1 MDMRMETQQ
10 ENNQKKRK
18 DKKRKKKKQLSLFHN
33 AAVVMSL
40 LSWYTTFGGFK
51 NTVFAEGQELTAAL
65 ASMAIQLIL
74 LGGVLNLIPVLKFI
88 CKNNYII
95 FLRIFMV
102 LIVISTFFLSMI
114 ASIMFSYISIA
125 NTIYQTDFAV
135 NANIKMDKFMRS
147 TIQDMETDSENYLD
161 KQQKDVIQQ
170 IKENGEDIIKK
181 SAFKRAKEYAATN
194 STILELVE
202 TEELVYLDEDIDKI
216 FKRELLK
223 EGKEVKY
230 WYKFIR
236 KDYVDRLHKNLI
248 NSQNLGNSQFSAGLK
263 NKINNI
269 NRDKYAMY
277 GEYHYQY
284 TFAVTCYNNWIKKL
298 REDKEEKG
306 EKKGKKKKGT
316 KSTKNDLPTLEE
328 MESLQGFC
336 VTIQEGLKELLK
348 AIEKI
353 EDEKAPENTKRLISE
368 AKMNMDSLILETN
381 DLSEKVKNLIKNS
394 YGEGAFSFE
403 KLISVFGSSET
414 ETKDLNKARN
424 QLLQMQGALL
434 SENAGKVGD
443 VTNLIHNIERYIYA
457 VEYAKDLDSLKT
469 KVNTNYNIVKSVA
482 EGGDKRNGFSQADP
496 DSVTGSAASS
506 TGSAIEEDRR
516 LNVVIDV
523 TPDDWTEIKKSQMTE
538 LEGLIYGHPL
548 NIYPDEEDDS
558 TEDNKSEGVK
568 TNRYTTDEGE
578 TNEGDSDYISQ
589 AELYRKSFLDTSD
602 MEKAY
607 NLFWGDES
615 FFEYKGK
622 AVLALIFA
630 VFLDFGAF
638 LIGLVMYFSRSRRG
652 RKGN

>member
-202 TEELVYLDEDIDKI
+202 IEELISLDKKID
-216 FKRELLK
+216 EEYDLLK
-223 EGKEVKY
+223 NEDDVKY
-230 WYKFIR
+230 KYKFIR

-284 TFAVTCYNNWIKKL
+284 TFAVNCYNKWIVRL
-298 REDKEEKG
+298 RG
-306 EKKGKKKKGT
+306 GKKAKQLNLKKFT
-316 KSTKNDLPTLEE
+316 KDNMPTLEK
-328 MESLQGFC
+328 MESLYDFC
-336 VTIQEGLKELLK
+336 VTIKGGLKELLE
-348 AIEKI
+348 AIDNI
-353 EDEKAPENTKRLISE
+353 ADGKAPENTKRLISE
-368 AKMNMDSLILETN
+368 AKMNMDSLILETD
-381 DLSEKVKNLIKNS
+381 DLSEKVKNLIENS
-394 YGEGAFSFE
+394 YGENAYSFE
-403 KLISVFGSSET
+403 ELISAFGSSET
-414 ETKDLNKARN
+414 ETDDLNQARK
-424 QLLQMQGALL
+424 QLLKMQGALL
-434 SENAGKVGD
+434 SDNANIVGG

-469 KVNTNYNIVKSVA
+469 KVNTNYNIVKSVV

-496 DSVTGSAASS
+496 DSATGSAASS
-506 TGSAIEEDRR
+506 TGSGIEEDRR

-558 TEDNKSEGVK
+558 TDDNKSEGVK
-568 TNRYTTDEGE
+568 ANRYTTDEGE
-578 TNEGDSDYISQ
+578 TNEGDSNYISQ

-615 FFEYKGK
+615 LFEYKGK

-652 RKGN
+652 RRGN

>member
-202 TEELVYLDEDIDKI
+202 IEELISLDKKID
-216 FKRELLK
+216 EEYDLLK
-223 EGKEVKY
+223 NEDDVKY
-230 WYKFIR
+230 KYKFIR

-284 TFAVTCYNNWIKKL
+284 TFAVNCYNKWIVRL
-298 REDKEEKG
+298 RG
-306 EKKGKKKKGT
+306 GKKAKQLNLKKFT
-316 KSTKNDLPTLEE
+316 KDNMPTLEK
-328 MESLQGFC
+328 MESLYDFC
-336 VTIQEGLKELLK
+336 VTIKGGLKELLE
-348 AIEKI
+348 AIDNI
-353 EDEKAPENTKRLISE
+353 ADGKAPENTKRLISE
-368 AKMNMDSLILETN
+368 AKMNMDSLILETD
-381 DLSEKVKNLIKNS
+381 DLSEKVKNLIENS
-394 YGEGAFSFE
+394 YGENAYSFE
-403 KLISVFGSSET
+403 ELISAFGSSET
-414 ETKDLNKARN
+414 ETDDLNQARK
-424 QLLQMQGALL
+424 QLLKMQGALL
-434 SENAGKVGD
+434 SDNANIVGG

-469 KVNTNYNIVKSVA
+469 KVNQNYNIVKSVV

-496 DSVTGSAASS
+496 DSATGSAASS
-506 TGSAIEEDRR
+506 TGSGIEEDRR

-558 TEDNKSEGVK
+558 TDDNKSEGVK
-568 TNRYTTDEGE
+568 ANRYTTDEGE
-578 TNEGDSDYISQ
+578 TNEGDSNYISQ

-615 FFEYKGK
+615 LFEYKGK

-652 RKGN
+652 RRGN

>member
-1 MDMRMETQQ
+1 MEMRMETQQ

-74 LGGVLNLIPVLKFI
+74 LGGVLNLVPVLKFI

-102 LIVISTFFLSMI
+102 LIVIITFFLSMI

-147 TIQDMETDSENYLD
+147 TIQDMETDSEQYLD
-161 KQQKDVIQQ
+161 KQQKDLIQQ

-284 TFAVTCYNNWIKKL
+284 TFAVNCYNKWIVRL
-298 REDKEEKG
+298 RG
-306 EKKGKKKKGT
+306 GKKAKQLNLKKFT
-316 KSTKNDLPTLEE
+316 KDNMPTLEK
-328 MESLQGFC
+328 MESLYDFC
-336 VTIQEGLKELLK
+336 VTIKGGLKELLE
-348 AIEKI
+348 AIDNI
-353 EDEKAPENTKRLISE
+353 ADGKAPENTKRLISE
-368 AKMNMDSLILETN
+368 AKMNMDSLILETD
-381 DLSEKVKNLIKNS
+381 DLSEKVKNLIENS
-394 YGEGAFSFE
+394 YGENAYSFE
-403 KLISVFGSSET
+403 ELISAFGSSET
-414 ETKDLNKARN
+414 ETDDLNQARK
-424 QLLQMQGALL
+424 QLLKMQGVLL
-434 SENAGKVGD
+434 SDNANIVGG

-469 KVNTNYNIVKSVA
+469 KVNTNYNIVKSVV

-496 DSVTGSAASS
+496 DSATGSAASS
-506 TGSAIEEDRR
+506 TGSGIEEDRR

-558 TEDNKSEGVK
+558 TDDNKSEGVK

-578 TNEGDSDYISQ
+578 TNEGDSNYISQ

-615 FFEYKGK
+615 LFEYKGK

-638 LIGLVMYFSRSRRG
+638 LIGLVMYFSRTRRG
-652 RKGN
+652 RRGN

>member
-1 MDMRMETQQ
+1 MDMRIETQQ

-33 AAVVMSL
+33 ATLVMSL

-88 CKNNYII
+88 CKNNYHII
-95 FLRIFMV
+95 LRIFMV
-102 LIVISTFFLSMI
+102 LIVIITFFLSMI

-161 KQQKDVIQQ
+161 KQQKDLIQQ
-170 IKENGEDIIKK
+170 IKENGEDIIQE

-202 TEELVYLDEDIDKI
+202 TKELISLDKKIDEEYN
-216 FKRELLK
+216 LLK
-223 EGKEVKY
+223 IEDDVKY
-230 WYKFIR
+230 KYKFIR
-236 KDYVDRLHKNLI
+236 KDYVERLHKNLI
-248 NSQNLGNSQFSAGLK
+248 NTQNLGNSQFSAGLK
-263 NKINNI
+263 NKINNL

-277 GEYHYQY
+277 GEYHNQY
-284 TFAVTCYNNWIKKL
+284 MFAVTCYNKWIARL
-298 REDKEEKG
+298 KG
-306 EKKGKKKKGT
+306 GKKAKQQNLEKFT
-316 KSTKNDLPTLEE
+316 KDNMPTLEK
-328 MESLQGFC
+328 MESLYDFC
-336 VTIQEGLKELLK
+336 VTIQGGLQKLLN
-348 AIEKI
+348 AIDNI
-353 EDEKAPENTKRLISE
+353 ADGKAPENTKRLISE
-368 AKMNMDSLILETN
+368 AKMNMDSLILETD

-394 YGEGAFSFE
+394 YGEDAYSFE
-403 KLISVFGSSET
+403 ELISAFGSSD
-414 ETKDLNKARN
+414 TKTDDLNEARK
-424 QLLQMQGALL
+424 QLLEMQGALL
-434 SENAGKVGD
+434 SDDADIVGD

-469 KVNTNYNIVKSVA
+469 KVNTNYNIVKSVV

-496 DSVTGSAASS
+496 DSATGSAASS
-506 TGSAIEEDRR
+506 TGSGIEEDRR

-558 TEDNKSEGVK
+558 TDDNKSEGVK

-607 NLFWGDES
+607 NLYWGDENL
-615 FFEYKGK
+615 FEYKGK
-622 AVLALIFA
+622 ARLALIFA

-638 LIGLVMYFSRSRRG
+638 LIGLVMYFSRTRRG

>member
-202 TEELVYLDEDIDKI
+202 IEELISLDKKID
-216 FKRELLK
+216 EEYDLLK
-223 EGKEVKY
+223 NEDDVKY
-230 WYKFIR
+230 KYKFIR

-284 TFAVTCYNNWIKKL
+284 TFAVNCYNKWIVRL
-298 REDKEEKG
+298 RG
-306 EKKGKKKKGT
+306 GKKAKQLNLKKFT
-316 KSTKNDLPTLEE
+316 KDNMPTLEK
-328 MESLQGFC
+328 MESLYDFC
-336 VTIQEGLKELLK
+336 VTIKGGLKELLE
-348 AIEKI
+348 AIDNI
-353 EDEKAPENTKRLISE
+353 ADGKAPENTKRLISE
-368 AKMNMDSLILETN
+368 AKMNMDSLILETD
-381 DLSEKVKNLIKNS
+381 DLSEKVKNLIENS
-394 YGEGAFSFE
+394 YGENAYSFE
-403 KLISVFGSSET
+403 ELISAFGSSET
-414 ETKDLNKARN
+414 ETDDLNQARK
-424 QLLQMQGALL
+424 QLLKMQGALL
-434 SENAGKVGD
+434 SDNANIVGG

-469 KVNTNYNIVKSVA
+469 KVNQNYNIVKSVV
-482 EGGDKRNGFSQADP
+482 ESGDKRNGFSQADP
-496 DSVTGSAASS
+496 DSATGSAASS
-506 TGSAIEEDRR
+506 TGSGIEEDRR

-558 TEDNKSEGVK
+558 TDDNKSEGVK
-568 TNRYTTDEGE
+568 ANRYTTDEGE
-578 TNEGDSDYISQ
+578 TNEGDSNYISQ

-615 FFEYKGK
+615 LFEYKGK

-652 RKGN
+652 RRGN

>member
-1 MDMRMETQQ
+1 MEMRMETQQ

-74 LGGVLNLIPVLKFI
+74 LGGVLNLVPVLKFI

-102 LIVISTFFLSMI
+102 LIVIITFFLSMI

-147 TIQDMETDSENYLD
+147 TIQDMETDSEQYLD
-161 KQQKDVIQQ
+161 KQQKDLIQQ

-202 TEELVYLDEDIDKI
+202 TEELISLDKKID
-216 FKRELLK
+216 EEYDLLK
-223 EGKEVKY
+223 NEDDVKY
-230 WYKFIR
+230 KYKFIR

-284 TFAVTCYNNWIKKL
+284 TFAVNCYNKWIVRL
-298 REDKEEKG
+298 RG
-306 EKKGKKKKGT
+306 GKKAKQLNLKKFT
-316 KSTKNDLPTLEE
+316 KDNMPTLEK
-328 MESLQGFC
+328 MESLYDFC
-336 VTIQEGLKELLK
+336 VTIKGGLKELLE
-348 AIEKI
+348 AIDNI
-353 EDEKAPENTKRLISE
+353 ADGKAPENTKRLISE
-368 AKMNMDSLILETN
+368 AKMNMDSLILETD
-381 DLSEKVKNLIKNS
+381 DLSEKVKNLIENS
-394 YGEGAFSFE
+394 YGENAYSFE
-403 KLISVFGSSET
+403 ELISAFGSSET
-414 ETKDLNKARN
+414 ETDDLNQARK
-424 QLLQMQGALL
+424 QLLKMQGALL
-434 SENAGKVGD
+434 SDNANIVGG

-469 KVNTNYNIVKSVA
+469 KVNTNYNIVKSVV

-496 DSVTGSAASS
+496 DSATGSAASS
-506 TGSAIEEDRR
+506 TGSGIEEDRR

-558 TEDNKSEGVK
+558 TDDNKSEGVK

-578 TNEGDSDYISQ
+578 TNEGDSNYISQ

-615 FFEYKGK
+615 LFEYKGK

-638 LIGLVMYFSRSRRG
+638 LIGLVMYFSRTRRG
-652 RKGN
+652 RRGN

>member
-1 MDMRMETQQ
+1 MYSCGGGADGQ
-10 ENNQKKRK
+10 
-18 DKKRKKKKQLSLFHN
+18 
-33 AAVVMSL
+33 A
-40 LSWYTTFGGFK
+40 FGGF
-51 NTVFAEGQELTAAL
+51 
-65 ASMAIQLIL
+65 
-74 LGGVLNLIPVLKFI
+74 
-88 CKNNYII
+88 
-95 FLRIFMV
+95 
-102 LIVISTFFLSMI
+102 
-114 ASIMFSYISIA
+114 
-125 NTIYQTDFAV
+125 DFAS
-135 NANIKMDKFMRS
+135 NP
-147 TIQDMETDSENYLD
+147 E
-161 KQQKDVIQQ
+161 
-170 IKENGEDIIKK
+170 
-181 SAFKRAKEYAATN
+181 
-194 STILELVE
+194 
-202 TEELVYLDEDIDKI
+202 
-216 FKRELLK
+216 
-223 EGKEVKY
+223 
-230 WYKFIR
+230 
-236 KDYVDRLHKNLI
+236 
-248 NSQNLGNSQFSAGLK
+248 AGGY
-263 NKINNI
+263 
-269 NRDKYAMY
+269 D
-277 GEYHYQY
+277 
-284 TFAVTCYNNWIKKL
+284 
-298 REDKEEKG
+298 D
-306 EKKGKKKKGT
+306 KGKKKKGT

-615 FFEYKGK
+615 FLNTREKRYWP
-622 AVLALIFA
+622 
-630 VFLDFGAF
+630 
-638 LIGLVMYFSRSRRG
+638 
-652 RKGN
+652 

>member
-1 MDMRMETQQ
+1 MEMRMETQQ

-202 TEELVYLDEDIDKI
+202 IEELISLDKKID
-216 FKRELLK
+216 EEYDLLK
-223 EGKEVKY
+223 NEDDVKY
-230 WYKFIR
+230 KYKFIR

-284 TFAVTCYNNWIKKL
+284 TFAVNCYNKWIVRL
-298 REDKEEKG
+298 RG
-306 EKKGKKKKGT
+306 GKKAKQLNLKKFT
-316 KSTKNDLPTLEE
+316 KDNMPTLEK
-328 MESLQGFC
+328 MESLYDFC
-336 VTIQEGLKELLK
+336 VTIKGGLKELLE
-348 AIEKI
+348 AIDNI
-353 EDEKAPENTKRLISE
+353 ADGKAPENTKRLISE
-368 AKMNMDSLILETN
+368 AKMNMDSLILETD
-381 DLSEKVKNLIKNS
+381 DLSEKVKNLIENS
-394 YGEGAFSFE
+394 YGENAYSFE
-403 KLISVFGSSET
+403 ELISAFGSSET
-414 ETKDLNKARN
+414 ETDDLNQARK
-424 QLLQMQGALL
+424 QLLKMQGALL
-434 SENAGKVGD
+434 SDNANIVGG

-469 KVNTNYNIVKSVA
+469 KVNTNYNIVKSVV

-496 DSVTGSAASS
+496 DSATGSAASS
-506 TGSAIEEDRR
+506 TGSGIEEDRR

-558 TEDNKSEGVK
+558 TDDNKSEGVK
-568 TNRYTTDEGE
+568 ANRYTTDEGE
-578 TNEGDSDYISQ
+578 TNEGDSNYISQ

-615 FFEYKGK
+615 LFEYKGK

>member
-202 TEELVYLDEDIDKI
+202 IEELISLDKKID
-216 FKRELLK
+216 EEYDLLK
-223 EGKEVKY
+223 NEDDVKY
-230 WYKFIR
+230 KYQFIR

-284 TFAVTCYNNWIKKL
+284 TFAVNCYNKWIVRL
-298 REDKEEKG
+298 RG
-306 EKKGKKKKGT
+306 GKKAKQLNLKKFT
-316 KSTKNDLPTLEE
+316 KDNMPTLEK
-328 MESLQGFC
+328 MESLYDFC
-336 VTIQEGLKELLK
+336 VTIKGGLKELLE
-348 AIEKI
+348 AIDNI
-353 EDEKAPENTKRLISE
+353 ADGKAPENTKRLISE
-368 AKMNMDSLILETN
+368 AKMNMDSLILETD
-381 DLSEKVKNLIKNS
+381 DLSEKVKNLIENS
-394 YGEGAFSFE
+394 YGENAYSFE
-403 KLISVFGSSET
+403 ELISAFGSSET
-414 ETKDLNKARN
+414 ETDDLNQARK
-424 QLLQMQGALL
+424 QLLKMQGALL
-434 SENAGKVGD
+434 SDNANIVGG

-469 KVNTNYNIVKSVA
+469 KVNQNYNIVKSVV

-496 DSVTGSAASS
+496 DSATGSAASS
-506 TGSAIEEDRR
+506 TGSGIEEDRR

-558 TEDNKSEGVK
+558 TDDNKSEGVK
-568 TNRYTTDEGE
+568 ANRYTTDEGE
-578 TNEGDSDYISQ
+578 TNEGDSNYISQ

-615 FFEYKGK
+615 LFEYKGK

-652 RKGN
+652 RRGN

>member
-1 MDMRMETQQ
+1 MEMRMETQQ

-74 LGGVLNLIPVLKFI
+74 LGGVLNLVPVLKFI

-102 LIVISTFFLSMI
+102 LIVIITFFLSMI

-147 TIQDMETDSENYLD
+147 TIQDMETDSEQYLD
-161 KQQKDVIQQ
+161 KQQKDLIQQ

-284 TFAVTCYNNWIKKL
+284 TFAVNCYNKWIVRL
-298 REDKEEKG
+298 RG
-306 EKKGKKKKGT
+306 GKKAKQLNLKKFT
-316 KSTKNDLPTLEE
+316 KDNMPTLEK
-328 MESLQGFC
+328 MESLYDFC
-336 VTIQEGLKELLK
+336 VTIKGGLKELLE
-348 AIEKI
+348 AIDNI
-353 EDEKAPENTKRLISE
+353 ADGKAPENTKRLISE
-368 AKMNMDSLILETN
+368 AKMNMDSLILETD
-381 DLSEKVKNLIKNS
+381 DLSEKVKNLIENS
-394 YGEGAFSFE
+394 YGENAYSFE
-403 KLISVFGSSET
+403 ELISAFGSSET
-414 ETKDLNKARN
+414 ETDDLNQARK
-424 QLLQMQGALL
+424 QLLKMQGALL
-434 SENAGKVGD
+434 SDNANIVGG

-469 KVNTNYNIVKSVA
+469 KVNTNYNIVKSVV

-496 DSVTGSAASS
+496 DSATGSAASS
-506 TGSAIEEDRR
+506 MGSGIEEDRR

-558 TEDNKSEGVK
+558 TDDNKSEGVK

-578 TNEGDSDYISQ
+578 TNEGDSNYISQ

-615 FFEYKGK
+615 LFEYKGK

-638 LIGLVMYFSRSRRG
+638 LIGLVMYFSRTRRG
-652 RKGN
+652 RRGN